1 MFGSETLIT
10 PAADMTNW
18 QNIIVALITACSLIA
33 VAYLQFVYKAGK
45 RRGEEAKAEWVQNK
59 VDHAT
64 VVSMIQQLGKSL
76 GRSIDKT
83 NDSVDR
89 IEGKLDTHIRDHALG
104 GFDIDDINFKTGEKV
119 KDGK

>member
-1 MFGSETLIT
+1 MFASETLIT

-18 QNIIVALITACSLIA
+18 QNVIVAIITACSLIA

-45 RRGEEAKAEWVQNK
+45 KRGEEARLEWKQNHT
-59 VDHAT
+59 DHDT
-64 VVSMIQQLGKSL
+64 VVGMIQQLGKSL

-83 NDSVDR
+83 NNSVDR
-89 IEGKLDTHIRDHALG
+89 IEGKLDTHIRDHAVG
-104 GFDIDDINFKTGEKV
+104 EFDIDDIKFKTGEKA

>member
-1 MFGSETLIT
+1 
-10 PAADMTNW
+10 MTNW
-18 QNIIVALITACSLIA
+18 QNIIVALITASSLVA

-45 RRGEEAKAEWVQNK
+45 KRGEEAKAEWIQNK
-59 VDHAT
+59 ADHAT

-89 IEGKLDTHIRDHALG
+89 IEGKLDTHIRDHAIG
-104 GFDIDDINFKTGEKV
+104 KFDIDDVRFKTGEKV

>member
-1 MFGSETLIT
+1 MFGAETLVT

-45 RRGEEAKAEWVQNK
+45 RRGEEAKSEWALNRA
-59 VDHAT
+59 DHAT

-104 GFDIDDINFKTGEKV
+104 GFDIDDIKFKTGEKA
-119 KDGK
+119 KK

>member
-1 MFGSETLIT
+1 MFGAETLIT

-18 QNIIVALITACSLIA
+18 QNIIVTLITACSLIA

-45 RRGEEAKAEWVQNK
+45 KRGEEARSEWLQNK
-59 VDHAT
+59 ADHAT

-104 GFDIDDINFKTGEKV
+104 GFDLDDIKFKTGEKA

>member
-1 MFGSETLIT
+1 MFASETLIT

-18 QNIIVALITACSLIA
+18 QNVIVAIITACSLMA

-45 RRGEEAKAEWVQNK
+45 KRGEEARLEWKQNHTEH
-59 VDHAT
+59 DT
-64 VVSMIQQLGKSL
+64 VVNLINQMGKSL

-89 IEGKLDTHIRDHALG
+89 IEGKLDTHIRDHAVG
-104 GFDIDDINFKTGEKV
+104 EFDIDDIKFKTGEKA
-119 KDGK
+119 KDGE

>member
-1 MFGSETLIT
+1 MFASETLIT

-18 QNIIVALITACSLIA
+18 QNVIVAIITACSLMA

-45 RRGEEAKAEWVQNK
+45 KRGEEARLEWKQNHT
-59 VDHAT
+59 DHDT
-64 VVSMIQQLGKSL
+64 VVGMIQQLGKSL

-83 NDSVDR
+83 NNSVDR
-89 IEGKLDTHIRDHALG
+89 IEGKLDTHIRDHAVG
-104 GFDIDDINFKTGEKV
+104 EFYIDDIKFKTGEKA

>member
-1 MFGSETLIT
+1 MFASETLIT

-18 QNIIVALITACSLIA
+18 QNIIVAIITACSLIA

-45 RRGEEAKAEWVQNK
+45 KRGEEARSEWRQNHT
-59 VDHAT
+59 DHDT
-64 VVSMIQQLGKSL
+64 VVNLINQMGKSL

>member
-1 MFGSETLIT
+1 MFGAETLVT

-45 RRGEEAKAEWVQNK
+45 RRGEEAKSEWVQNRA
-59 VDHAT
+59 DHAT

-104 GFDIDDINFKTGEKV
+104 GFDLDDIKFKTGEKA